1 MCTPDCLRLCF
12 LIVLILFVWIKVA
25 NYSWTILQFL
35 ILIVSNEV
43 ILNVLFP
50 GPAPGPAGI
59 RRRDPVTSHSW
70 FWILLAMSLDG
81 SALWWQVVSLT
92 LCLSLPR
99 PWLSCCHWW
108 YPHNVRTQA
117 DVPWPAARL
126 PTAACLWPQS
136 SVGFWSPRS
145 QDVSHAALNKQ
156 TLKCF
161 PDGQIFELLF
171 G

>member
-1 MCTPDCLRLCF
+1 MCTPDCLRPCF

-50 GPAPGPAGI
+50 GPAPGQQGSGA
-59 RRRDPVTSHSW
+59 VTRSQVTPDSESS
-70 FWILLAMSLDG
+70 LMSLDV

-108 YPHNVRTQA
+108 YPHIVRTQA
-117 DVPWPAARL
+117 EVPWPAARL

-161 PDGQIFELLF
+161 PDGQIFELRS